1 MPHTADT
8 MGLIHRPGVGP
19 NNRYDFKNK
28 GNNRAN
34 EKAPPGREKQVKAL
48 KGKVDNPYAVAW
60 ASYNKSKKNEDAAG
74 VGIITKQNTTAD
86 VKPGEVQRQAKK
98 LGMTID
104 KKGRPPLAHKTAAKN
119 TSPNKAYNLGLTNEA
134 IRKEGN
140 KYTVYSKKGDR
151 KFGTYTSKA
160 EAEKRLRQVE
170 MFKHIG

>member
-1 MPHTADT
+1 MLLFELYNDT
-8 MGLIHRPGVGP
+8 LDEWG
-19 NNRYDFKNK
+19 
-28 GNNRAN
+28 
-34 EKAPPGREKQVKAL
+34 E
-48 KGKVDNPYAVAW
+48 
-60 ASYNKSKKNEDAAG
+60 
-74 VGIITKQNTTAD
+74 ITKQNTTAD